1 MDNYDLPRRRQ
12 QLTNLIQQYD
22 VLKVQLEQSSA
33 DLLKISESARVTAIR
48 DIGFAIES
56 IRMEIRMIDERW

>member
-12 QLTNLIQQYD
+12 QLTSLIQQYD

-33 DLLKISESARVTAIR
+33 DLLKISEQGRVTAIR
-48 DIGFAIES
+48 DIGFAIET
-56 IRMEIRMIDERW
+56 IKGEIRRIDENG